1 MPCTCLT
8 MNEIEGCQAG
18 ALVAGVPTGTPA
30 GQRGTGCFR
39 IQVSGHRLNTYF
51 RSSFAQGHTELNT
64 PGFDTAYTPS
74 LWSMLLMPWLT

>member
-1 MPCTCLT
+1 MLCTCLT

-39 IQVSGHRLNTYF
+39 IQGSGHRLNTYF
-51 RSSFAQGHTELNT
+51 RSSFA
-64 PGFDTAYTPS
+64 
-74 LWSMLLMPWLT
+74 